1 MVRGRVPVRI
11 KGRALP
17 LWPPIIHDERI
28 LRLITGSFINRKHQG
43 LFGRGRYGSIRM
55 VSGDIFKI
63 VSRVGNA
70 QGLVSKGV
78 KNEWA
83 SQQDGDKVVGKNE
96 K

>member
-1 MVRGRVPVRI
+1 
-11 KGRALP
+11 
-17 LWPPIIHDERI
+17 
-28 LRLITGSFINRKHQG
+28 
-43 LFGRGRYGSIRM
+43 M
-55 VSGDIFKI
+55 VSGGYILNSF
-63 VSRVGNA
+63 VEWEC